1 MRGAGFAYDAPMKHL
16 FFAAITCCAALAS
29 SAFAEITVSDAAALE
44 KAVTK
49 ARKGETIL
57 ITPGRYDLTDLKIPR
72 DMTLKGED
80 GVIFYTTRPTEKGIL
95 NPLWDTSLRVENI
108 RFEGARAPD
117 LNGAGIR
124 HDGMNLT
131 IVNCVFD
138 SNEDGILATGQDE
151 GVVTI
156 SGSVFI
162 NNGYGDG
169 YSHGI
174 YMAGGHTL
182 TISASRFTG
191 TRIGH
196 HVKSLAAVTKVTG
209 SSFDDAD
216 GKTSYSIDASRGGA
230 VTITGNSFIQA
241 ADGDNSTII
250 NYDQTRGGDADSL
263 VITGNKIINRNRNG
277 HLLRNGTE
285 LTPVI
290 DGNEITNEA
299 GGRLDLN

>member
-1 MRGAGFAYDAPMKHL
+1 MSFAYDRLMKHQ
-16 FFAAITCCAALAS
+16 FFGFLASCAALAFT
-29 SAFAEITVSDAAALE
+29 APAVAEISVDSAAALE
-44 KAVTK
+44 KAVKK
-49 ARKGETIL
+49 ARKGETIV
-57 ITPGRYDLTDLKIPR
+57 IAPGRYDLTDLKIPR
-72 DMTLKGED
+72 DMTFEGQGD
-80 GVIFYTTRPTEKGIL
+80 VVFYTTRPTEKGIL
-95 NPLWDTSLRVENI
+95 NPLWDASLRVENI

-117 LNGAGIR
+117 FNGAGIR

-131 IVNCVFD
+131 VVNCIFD

-151 GVVTI
+151 GAVTI
-156 SGSVFI
+156 TGSAFI

-174 YMAGGHTL
+174 YMASGHTL
-182 TISASRFTG
+182 TVTASRFTG

-230 VTITGNSFIQA
+230 VTITGNSFVHA
-241 ADGDNSTII
+241 ADGDNSILI
-250 NYDQTRGGDADSL
+250 NYDQTRGGDADAL
-263 VITGNKIINRNRNG
+263 VITGNKIINRNHNG
-277 HLLRNGTE
+277 RLLRNGTE

-299 GGRLDLN
+299 GGRLVLN